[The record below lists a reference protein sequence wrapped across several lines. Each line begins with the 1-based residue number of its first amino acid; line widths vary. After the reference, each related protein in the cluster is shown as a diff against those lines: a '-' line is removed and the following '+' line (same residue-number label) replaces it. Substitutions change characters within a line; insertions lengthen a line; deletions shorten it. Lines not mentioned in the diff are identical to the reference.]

1 VVGNDHCF
9 RTDPAND
16 KAPQQCGALSFDG
29 LVIHGI
35 SSTCASR
42 QWASNFA
49 LANGDTTRQS
59 MPASASLFADAR
71 QTVAHPVEEPPNHV
85 ATLQPAQ

>member
-1 VVGNDHCF
+1 MVGNDHCF

-16 KAPQQCGALSFDG
+16 KAPQQCGALWVDG

-49 LANGDTTRQS
+49 PANGDTTRQS
-59 MPASASLFADAR
+59 MPASGALFAHAC
-71 QTVAHPVEEPPNHV
+71 QTVTHPVDEPPNHV
-85 ATLQPAQ
+85 AALQPT